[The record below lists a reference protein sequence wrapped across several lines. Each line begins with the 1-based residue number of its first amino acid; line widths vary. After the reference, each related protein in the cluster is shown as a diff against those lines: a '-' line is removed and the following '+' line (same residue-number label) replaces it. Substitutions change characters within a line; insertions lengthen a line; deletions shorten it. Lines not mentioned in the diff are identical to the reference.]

1 MQHVNFLRAISPLP
15 LGMLSHATYMIAP
28 ILVTEKQTVM
38 IIFKL
43 IRMVRMCVC
52 VNVQSHLHHACE
64 SIIRRE
70 KIRSFYKSR

>member
-1 MQHVNFLRAISPLP
+1 MLIRNIFKKLLASMQHVNFLRYISPLP

-52 VNVQSHLHHACE
+52 V
-64 SIIRRE
+64 
-70 KIRSFYKSR
+70 